1 MSTFTLA
8 QWLSNAQKD
17 LTRVTM
23 DPEMAYQDAAWIAM
37 HALDMS
43 RAQLFSDMQR
53 SIGFFEKM
61 RLKKLLNRRLKEEPL
76 AYILNSA
83 PFHGRDFYVDNRV
96 LIPRP
101 ETEDLLE
108 IALRKIDTTQKI
120 NVIDVGTG
128 SGALAISI
136 ALERPNAHVFATDI
150 SKSAIDVAKTNAKQ
164 LGANIDFFVGR
175 LIHPELLKHIGYD
188 VPIAIVANLPYL
200 PHSDKTKMPKSVTAF
215 EPAEALFADEEGM
228 CLNSGLL
235 AQASAICPKFILL
248 EFDPP
253 QAKELRDF
261 ATAIFPNA
269 TIRIHQ
275 DRCGR
280 DRILEIQN

>member
-1 MSTFTLA
+1 
-8 QWLSNAQKD
+8 
-17 LTRVTM
+17 
-23 DPEMAYQDAAWIAM
+23 MAYQDAAWIAM
-37 HALDMS
+37 HALNMS
-43 RAQLFSDMQR
+43 RAQLFSDIQR
-53 SIGFFEKM
+53 TVGFFEKLK
-61 RLKKLLNRRLKEEPL
+61 LKKLLSRRVKEEPL

-108 IALRKIDTTQKI
+108 IALRKIDHAKPM

-128 SGALAISI
+128 SGALAVSI
-136 ALERPNAHVFATDI
+136 ALERPYAHVFATDI
-150 SKSAIDVAKTNAKQ
+150 SKNAIDVAKINAKK

-175 LIHPELLKHIGYD
+175 LMHPELLKHVGYD

-200 PHSDKTKMPKSVTAF
+200 PHADKSKMPKSVTAY
-215 EPAEALFADEEGM
+215 EPDEALFADEEGM

-235 AQASAICPKFILL
+235 AQASAICPAFILL

-261 ATAIFPNA
+261 ATALFPNA

-280 DRILEIQN
+280 DRILEIETRSA